1 MTIDASRIRSA
12 REAKDWSQDD
22 LAAHAKVSQQTI
34 GKLETGAARSSK
46 FIARIAA
53 ALDVQVGELDPDFAM
68 VARIDA
74 RGNFRPPPDFFG
86 DRDLPVYSAAEGG
99 PGEMVVSTEAIEWV
113 PRPWFM
119 KEVKEGF
126 AILIVGESMEPAY
139 EPGDMAIVNPRLTPL
154 RNKDAIFTTG
164 EHGGVAG
171 GEFKATIKRL
181 VRSDAKSWHV
191 RQFNEPRE
199 FALERKDWPKA
210 LRVVGK
216 LSGG

>member
-1 MTIDASRIRSA
+1 MADNDELRERVKLAMATLDVDATGLARILGRGKDYVRDFLEGRKRSIDAISLQMIDREVRERSG
-12 REAKDWSQDD
+12 S
-22 LAAHAKVSQQTI
+22 
-34 GKLETGAARSSK
+34 GAVPSA
-46 FIARIAA
+46 
-53 ALDVQVGELDPDFAM
+53 VG
-68 VARIDA
+68 
-74 RGNFRPPPDFFG
+74 FRPPPDFFG

-199 FALERKDWPKA
+199 FVLERKDWPKA

>member
-1 MTIDASRIRSA
+1 MADNDELRERVKLAMATLGTDATGLARILGRGKDYVRDFMEGRKRSIDAIA
-12 REAKDWSQDD
+12 LQIIDREIQERA
-22 LAAHAKVSQQTI
+22 
-34 GKLETGAARSSK
+34 GARS
-46 FIARIAA
+46 
-53 ALDVQVGELDPDFAM
+53 VQFSSG
-68 VARIDA
+68 
-74 RGNFRPPPDFFG
+74 FRPPPDFFG

-119 KEVKEGF
+119 KEVKDGF

-199 FALERKDWPKA
+199 FVLERKDWPKA